1 MSAFGGK
8 AVVLRRGRRCRDGWK
23 PPHIHI
29 CSVGR
34 RELGVWDLSHSLS
47 GTSLVGLSITEIP
60 LNYGIFCS
68 TYDFVVACYLII
80 SATAWHEPGR
90 FDLYFWRHRH
100 LGECFHRL
108 ISCALAGRVPFSPH
122 AEPLGRP
129 ATVSQFFACCR
140 RFDIGDFQG
149 GQDETPSISHRSWR
163 RRRRRHDRQAGDR
176 TIQPDH
182 QMAIDGELAKIPRHA
197 LRRL

>member
-1 MSAFGGK
+1 RLRWSNKWCDVRFWPLADMSLAVINVRFWGGK

-90 FDLYFWRHRH
+90 FRPL
-100 LGECFHRL
+100 L
-108 ISCALAGRVPFSPH
+108 LATSPSGGMFSPRNF
-122 AEPLGRP
+122 LRP
-129 ATVSQFFACCR
+129 RRTRSILATCGTA
-140 RFDIGDFQG
+140 
-149 GQDETPSISHRSWR
+149 
-163 RRRRRHDRQAGDR
+163 RQAGDC
-176 TIQPDH
+176 I
-182 QMAIDGELAKIPRHA
+182 AIFRLLPA
-197 LRRL
+197 LRYW